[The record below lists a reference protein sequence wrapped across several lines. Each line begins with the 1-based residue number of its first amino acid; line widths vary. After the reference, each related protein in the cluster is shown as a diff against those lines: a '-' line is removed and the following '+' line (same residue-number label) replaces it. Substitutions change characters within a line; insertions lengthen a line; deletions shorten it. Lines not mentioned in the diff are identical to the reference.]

1 MYKVNFLRIFL
12 YHIFIYNSFLATI
25 EISSNLFLIEIYN
38 QNEIK
43 ELMGENIYSLCK
55 TNTSNLNFTGNIFV
69 IGNEK
74 YLTEI
79 FFNNLPLQTGPVE
92 NYLMINPYTMQV
104 YSGKNSSPTPPVPDI
119 VTIPNLITNQI
130 NAINNDLYINN
141 IDSNTIIGNNSGNI
155 TITTEK
161 FIADGVITSDSLF
174 LHFSCPI
181 SFENNIEDVTEIGGE
196 ILFCTNGIDKIHTKK
211 IFITDTVNTSKN
223 NVFLGDAN
231 NLIEIN
237 FDNTCTID
245 SNINTTLGEIN
256 SPIVIQNIPFFNLL
270 NDKNVSYLTCDNQT
284 QKISQ
289 IKPIAQNIYQSSMKP
304 SQQFYLDSI
313 NGKDIKFLSM
323 YCPSKEETL
332 YFGGFIINIETINT
346 ISDFTLQDWRRGSSY
361 IEIMIKNGT
370 IDNFLLNRKLSIIGY
385 KIPLIIN
392 NIQSEG
398 KIYFD
403 TKVSINGLTQMIQS
417 EIGAI
422 GYNTGTKTLTAINS
436 GYKSKEYDNY
446 LIEKSSL
453 KKDQDTIQHQKI
465 DGKINRLE
473 EIYQKLLYI
482 KNQIGK
488 KNEK

>member
-1 MYKVNFLRIFL
+1 
-12 YHIFIYNSFLATI
+12 
-25 EISSNLFLIEIYN
+25 
-38 QNEIK
+38 
-43 ELMGENIYSLCK
+43 
-55 TNTSNLNFTGNIFV
+55 
-69 IGNEK
+69 
-74 YLTEI
+74 
-79 FFNNLPLQTGPVE
+79 
-92 NYLMINPYTMQV
+92 
-104 YSGKNSSPTPPVPDI
+104 
-119 VTIPNLITNQI
+119 
-130 NAINNDLYINN
+130 
-141 IDSNTIIGNNSGNI
+141 
-155 TITTEK
+155 
-161 FIADGVITSDSLF
+161 
-174 LHFSCPI
+174 
-181 SFENNIEDVTEIGGE
+181 
-196 ILFCTNGIDKIHTKK
+196 
-211 IFITDTVNTSKN
+211 
-223 NVFLGDAN
+223 
-231 NLIEIN
+231 
-237 FDNTCTID
+237 
-245 SNINTTLGEIN
+245 
-256 SPIVIQNIPFFNLL
+256 
-270 NDKNVSYLTCDNQT
+270 
-284 QKISQ
+284 
-289 IKPIAQNIYQSSMKP
+289 
-304 SQQFYLDSI
+304 
-313 NGKDIKFLSM
+313 M

-465 DGKINRLE
+465 DEKINRLE